1 MIDTAA
7 LIGGMSTSGMG
18 PKWPQKF
25 RGICEQSQWRYLQTV
40 SGIGHSFHALFFC
53 VYLTFFLS
61 VRIDPV
67 GLQVP

>member
-40 SGIGHSFHALFFC
+40 SGIGHSFMFYFLRI
-53 VYLTFFLS
+53 LDFLS

>member
-40 SGIGHSFHALFFC
+40 SGIGHSFMLYFS
-53 VYLTFFLS
+53 VYT
-61 VRIDPV
+61 
-67 GLQVP
+67 